1 MKIIVRL
8 TLVLFFLSCETGL
21 EKWKSY
27 DQRAEISK
35 NSLNE
40 NKKLQYKRI
49 QSISSDKNDLIS
61 GYEKEINNFIETKY
75 DKLASKILEK
85 SIPEIQQSIINKE
98 FNYYDLTLF
107 YISRVYLIEFNKN
120 TYLNSIIS
128 INRNA
133 LDEARVRDKTGNAD
147 IYSIFGIPILLKDN
161 IGFEGLATTAGAH
174 SLQNNYTRDAFIIE
188 GLKDKGAIILGKTN
202 LSEWANYF
210 CSGCPNGYTALGG
223 QTLNPYGR
231 MIIDTGGSSS
241 GSGVAT
247 TSNLSSVSLGSET
260 SGSILSPSSANS
272 LVGMKPTIGNVSRS
286 GIIPISSTLDTAG
299 PMTKYIIDN
308 IIVYNAINEYDNKD
322 SYSKQNRDIQIKNVI
337 NFKPNE
343 IKLGYYSNFYNNDN
357 VYKNAIDFLRQKQ
370 IELIEIDAPKVNMAG
385 FAKILDEDMRKDLK
399 DYFLKYGNDDLSVS
413 DIKSIIDYNNLDSI
427 ERSPY
432 GQSIFKKIIRDTM
445 PKDDFLKL
453 KLRLMAE
460 GNKFYDIP
468 INKHNLDAVLSI
480 NNYHA
485 GYAAAAHNPAL
496 TVPMG
501 LRENNEPAGLT
512 FISKSNSEQ
521 TLYELGHYFE
531 SNFSGRVPPENS
543 KWLLYKANL

>member
-1 MKIIVRL
+1 MKIIIR
-8 TLVLFFLSCETGL
+8 LVLILFFVSCESGL

-27 DQRAEISK
+27 NQSAEISK
-35 NSLNE
+35 NSSNE
-40 NKKLQYKRI
+40 NKKLRYKRI
-49 QSISSDKNDLIS
+49 QSISSDKNDLIA
-61 GYEKEINNFIETKY
+61 GYEKEIKKFIETKY
-75 DKLASKILEK
+75 DNLTHKILEK
-85 SIPEIQQSIINKE
+85 SIPEIQQSIINE
-98 FNYYDLTLF
+98 DYSYYDLTLF
-107 YISRVYLIEFNKN
+107 YISRIYLIEFNEN
-120 TYLNSIIS
+120 TYLNSLIS
-128 INRNA
+128 INKNA
-133 LDEARVRDKTGNAD
+133 LDEAKLRDKEGNTD
-147 IYSIFGIPILLKDN
+147 IHSIFGIPILLKDN

-174 SLQNNYTRDAFIIE
+174 SLQNNYTRNAFIVE
-188 GLKDKGAIILGKTN
+188 GLKEKGAIILGKTN

-231 MIIDTGGSSS
+231 MTIDTGGSSS

-308 IIVYNAINEYDNKD
+308 IIVYNAINEFD
-322 SYSKQNRDIQIKNVI
+322 SQDTYSKQNEDIQIQNVI
-337 NFKPNE
+337 NFKPSK
-343 IKLGYYSNFYNNDN
+343 IKLGYYSSFYKNDDA
-357 VYKNAIDFLRQKQ
+357 YKNAIDFLRQKQ
-370 IELIEIDAPKVNMAG
+370 IELIEIDAPKVNMTG
-385 FAKILDEDMRKDLK
+385 FAKILDEDMRNDLK
-399 DYFLKYGNDDLSVS
+399 DYFLKYGNDDLSVN

-468 INKHNLDAVLSI
+468 IDKHKLDAVLSI

-531 SNFSGRVPPENS
+531 SNFSGRVPPKNS
-543 KWLLYKANL
+543 K

>member
-1 MKIIVRL
+1 MKIIFRL

-107 YISRVYLIEFNKN
+107 YISRIYLIEFNKN

-468 INKHNLDAVLSI
+468 IDKHKLDAVLSI

>member
-1 MKIIVRL
+1 MKIIFRL

-308 IIVYNAINEYDNKD
+308 IIVYNAINEYDNRD

-343 IKLGYYSNFYNNDN
+343 IKLGYYSNFYKNDN
-357 VYKNAIDFLRQKQ
+357 VYKNAIDFLRQKE

-543 KWLLYKANL
+543 K

>member
-1 MKIIVRL
+1 MKIIFRL

-107 YISRVYLIEFNKN
+107 YISRIYLIEFNKN

-468 INKHNLDAVLSI
+468 IDKHKLDAVLSI

-543 KWLLYKANL
+543 K

>member
-1 MKIIVRL
+1 MKIIFRL

-98 FNYYDLTLF
+98 FNYSDLTLF
-107 YISRVYLIEFNKN
+107 YISRIYLIEFNKN

-445 PKDDFLKL
+445 PKDEFLKL

-468 INKHNLDAVLSI
+468 IDKHKLDAVLSI

-501 LRENNEPAGLT
+501 LRENNEPVGLT

>member
-1 MKIIVRL
+1 MKIIFRL

-343 IKLGYYSNFYNNDN
+343 IKLGYYSNFYKNDN

-468 INKHNLDAVLSI
+468 IDKHKLDAVLSI

-543 KWLLYKANL
+543 K

>member
-1 MKIIVRL
+1 MKIIFRL

-343 IKLGYYSNFYNNDN
+343 IKLGYYSNFYKNDN

-468 INKHNLDAVLSI
+468 IDKHKLDAVLSI